1 MINAVGVIEM
11 KSIAKGIEACDSALK
26 SADVRMISAHAS
38 CPGKYEMLLT
48 GEISAVRAAMDQVK
62 ERFAHYVLDTI
73 LLGRIEEAVIR
84 ALMGVQAQPQQG
96 AVGIIETF
104 TAASAIK
111 AADAAVKTA
120 EVEIV
125 DLRVSRG
132 MGGKGVAIITGSVGA
147 VTAAVEAGSDYA
159 KQQGLFMASTVM
171 AAPHADLWQYI

>member
-62 ERFAHYVLDTI
+62 ERYAHYVLDTI

-147 VTAAVEAGSDYA
+147 VTAAVEAGSDYG

>member
-62 ERFAHYVLDTI
+62 ERYAHYVLDTI

-132 MGGKGVAIITGSVGA
+132 MGGKGVAIVGA